1 MDIFLVEPQA
11 TLLWEKS
18 RKFDLRL
25 DARAQAR
32 VSVFNSCFLLRNI
45 KFTMDIFSVEPR
57 AALLWKK
64 QEIRP
69 EARCPGASPCVGF

>member
-32 VSVFNSCFLLRNI
+32 V
-45 KFTMDIFSVEPR
+45 MDIFSVEPQATLMWGKSRKFDLRLDAR
-57 AALLWKK
+57 A
-64 QEIRP
+64 EVR
-69 EARCPGASPCVGF
+69 V